1 MPNVQTI
8 RDGIAVL
15 PEGAPL
21 VFALVGGTTGIGS
34 YVARALA
41 DTYAKAG
48 SKLRVYVVG
57 RRNDRAETVL
67 KYGRDTSPG
76 SDWRFIKASDLSLMS
91 DVDKISREITKQE
104 EEQPFAGGPP
114 RLDVLYM
121 SQALSPLQ
129 PSYRKRLAITRLR
142 C

>member
-1 MPNVQTI
+1 MPNVETI

-21 VFALVGGTTGIGS
+21 VFVLVGGTTGIGS

-41 DTYAKAG
+41 NTYAKAG
-48 SKLRVYVVG
+48 SKLRVYIVG
-57 RRNDRAETVL
+57 RQIDRAETVFQ
-67 KYGRDTSPG
+67 YGRDTSPG

-91 DVDKISREITKQE
+91 DVDKISQEITKQE

-129 PSYRKRLAITRLR
+129 PSNRKHLTTIMLR
-142 C
+142 S